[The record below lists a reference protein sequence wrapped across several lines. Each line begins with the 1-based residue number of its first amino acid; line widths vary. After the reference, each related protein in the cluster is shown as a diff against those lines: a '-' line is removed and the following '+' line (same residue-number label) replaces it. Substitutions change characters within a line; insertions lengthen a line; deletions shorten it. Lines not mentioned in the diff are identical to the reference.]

1 MTSKRPQRTE
11 RKLRS
16 ARDSVALARDAVAQ
30 VASGDPGGVD
40 IDPASQLF
48 FEFAAPLL
56 MNARTEEE
64 FETASSLAEFVWA
77 ATHFSA
83 AEQAILLNDFIT
95 QTDVPAPMIPW
106 LLEVYSELAARK
118 MALVGG

>member
-1 MTSKRPQRTE
+1 M
-11 RKLRS
+11 
-16 ARDSVALARDAVAQ
+16 AHDAVQ
-30 VASGDPGGVD
+30 QIASSDPGGVEV
-40 IDPASQLF
+40 DPASQLF

-56 MNARTEEE
+56 MNARSEEE
-64 FETASSLAEFVWA
+64 FETASALAEFVWA

-83 AEQAILLNDFIT
+83 TEQALLLDDFIT
-95 QTDVPAPMIPW
+95 QTQVPDQMVPW